1 MKYIQTDQILEIP
14 EGVTV
19 NINARSIV
27 VNGPRGELKKDLK
40 HIDVTFAKI
49 SDRAIRI
56 TVHHGDRKH
65 VAALRTV
72 KSLISNLVTGVTK
85 GYKYK
90 MRYVYAHFPI
100 NVNTVDID
108 GQKYVE
114 IRNFL
119 GEKRVRQVKVFD
131 GVNVEASTTQKDE
144 LILSGNSLEAVSQN
158 CADIQQICRV
168 RNKDI
173 RKFLDGIYVS
183 ERGLIDA
190 DA

>member
-19 NINARSIV
+19 QIKAREIKV
-27 VNGPRGELKKDLK
+27 TGPRGVLVKNLK
-40 HIDVTFAKI
+40 HIDVTFEKI
-49 SDRAIRI
+49 SNKAIKI
-56 TVHHGDRKH
+56 TVHNGDRKH

-72 KSLISNLVTGVTK
+72 KSLISNLITGVTK

-100 NVNTVDID
+100 NVNVVEEE
-108 GQKYVE
+108 GQQFVE

-119 GEKRVRQVKVFD
+119 GEKRVRQIKIFD
-131 GVNVEASTTQKDE
+131 GVTVEQSAAQKDE
-144 LILSGNSLEAVSQN
+144 LVLSGNSLEDVSQN
-158 CADIQQICRV
+158 AADIQQICRV

-183 ERGLIDA
+183 EKGVIDEEA
-190 DA
+190 